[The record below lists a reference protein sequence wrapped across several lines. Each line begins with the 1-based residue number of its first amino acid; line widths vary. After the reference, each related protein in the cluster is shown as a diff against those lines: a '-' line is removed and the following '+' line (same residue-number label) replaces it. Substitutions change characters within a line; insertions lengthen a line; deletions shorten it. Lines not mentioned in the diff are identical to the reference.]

1 MRIVFAGSP
10 VTAVPTLDALMGA
23 GHEVVA
29 VVTRPDAPIGRKR
42 VLTPSPVAVAA
53 EERGLPVVRAARL
66 DAEATEAILATRPEL
81 GVIVAYGGLVRE
93 PLLSGPT
100 AGWINLHFSALPAW
114 RGASPVQHSI
124 AHRSGAGATVFQL
137 VPELDAGPV
146 WWRREW
152 PLTGEETTGA
162 LLEELAVSG
171 AADVVSAIAAISS
184 GARPLDQVG
193 EPSFAPKLT
202 AVDGR
207 VDWDRGV
214 VDVVAH
220 IRAMT
225 PEPGAHTI
233 VDGVRVKILAVDT
246 ATGGAAPGETA
257 PPSAGVVRAV
267 DGEVVVGTATDPV
280 RLVTV
285 QPAGKR
291 EMDAASWWRGLGV
304 AAGAEVVAS

>member
-10 VTAVPTLDALMGA
+10 VTAVPTLDALIGA

-42 VLTPSPVAVAA
+42 VLTPSPVAAAA

-66 DAEATEAILATRPEL
+66 DAAASEQILATQPEL
-81 GVIVAYGGLVRE
+81 GVIVAFGGLVRE

-100 AGWINLHFSALPAW
+100 HGWINLHFSTLPAW

-146 WWRREW
+146 WSRRARV
-152 PLTGEETTGA
+152 LTGEETSGA
-162 LLEELAVSG
+162 LLAELAVSG
-171 AADVVSAIAAISS
+171 AADVVSVVAAIAR
-184 GARPLDQVG
+184 GERPVEQTG

-202 AVDGR
+202 AADAR
-207 VDWDRGV
+207 IDWTGEAR
-214 VDVVAH
+214 DVVAH

-225 PEPGAHTI
+225 PEPGAHTS
-233 VDGVRVKILAVDT
+233 VGETRLKVLAVDS
-246 ATGGAAPGETA
+246 AAGVPGSL
-257 PPSAGVVRAV
+257 PAGVVSATD
-267 DGEVVVGTATDPV
+267 DGILVGTATDPI
-280 RLVTV
+280 RLVSV
-285 QPAGKR
+285 QPAGKK
-291 EMDAASWWRGLGV
+291 EMDAASWWRGLGLDR
-304 AAGAEVVAS
+304 GAEVIAS